1 MGIYSSKV
9 KTSNT
14 ELKNKHFYGWK
25 KDKFDKNDDYHNFLV
40 ENKLYNIKLVD
51 L

>member
-25 KDKFDKNDDYHNFLV
+25 KDKQHNIDVINQL
-40 ENKLYNIKLVD
+40 I
-51 L
+51 